1 MFIFHTLWEG
11 GRKLPLSWMGGRG
24 SISWLGGRKYFLIGW
39 KWKNVPHF
47 DTRLFFSPVI
57 FLKANSVAI
66 CSSLVK
72 TLCLVEV
79 SAGQRRASDTHEMLT
94 WLSQQVGGHLTS
106 KPADVIQSRKRPSHT
121 ALVIDS
127 DGLLCQPKWFWNREN
142 CCHLKNFRKSR
153 QPRPHLPRPPLHTDT
168 QASEGKKS
176 SWNAGQQ
183 NPPWLP

>member
-1 MFIFHTLWEG
+1 MKTHVYFSYALRRWKEATTFLDG
-11 GRKLPLSWMGGRG
+11 GK
-24 SISWLGGRKYFLIGW
+24 RKYFLIGW

-168 QASEGKKS
+168 QASRERKAVEMLVSKTRLGCLKLCS
-176 SWNAGQQ
+176 
-183 NPPWLP
+183 